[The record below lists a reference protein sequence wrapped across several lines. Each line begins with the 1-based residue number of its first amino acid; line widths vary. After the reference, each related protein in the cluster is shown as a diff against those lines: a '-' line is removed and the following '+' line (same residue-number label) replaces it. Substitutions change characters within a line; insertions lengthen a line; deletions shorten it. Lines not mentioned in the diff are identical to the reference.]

1 MGRGPNIDLNR
12 SLEEL
17 IPTPMDDFKRLKTSV
32 KEVTTDMV
40 DTTRELELEVE
51 AEDLTELL
59 QAHNKTDEQL
69 LFMDEQRKQFLEMV
83 STPGKDAVM
92 IVERTTKVLEYY
104 IKLLIKQRQ
113 VLRGLTPIS
122 KEILLWVKR
131 YHRMLRRNCERKS
144 QVMWQ
149 TSLLFYFKTLPEPP
163 QSLAT
168 TTLGSQQHQHRG
180 KTLQQQ
186 KG

>member
-59 QAHNKTDEQL
+59 QAHNKTFVVL
-69 LFMDEQRKQFLEMV
+69 
-83 STPGKDAVM
+83 STIITASLPG
-92 IVERTTKVLEYY
+92 VET
-104 IKLLIKQRQ
+104 
-113 VLRGLTPIS
+113 IS
-122 KEILLWVKR
+122 
-131 YHRMLRRNCERKS
+131 RNCFLCSSIKS
-144 QVMWQ
+144 NCSSV
-149 TSLLFYFKTLPEPP
+149 LL
-163 QSLAT
+163 
-168 TTLGSQQHQHRG
+168 
-180 KTLQQQ
+180 
-186 KG
+186 

>member
-1 MGRGPNIDLNR
+1 MGRGPNINLNR

-59 QAHNKTDEQL
+59 QAHNKTEEQL

-92 IVERTTKVLEYY
+92 IVERTTKV
-104 IKLLIKQRQ
+104 
-113 VLRGLTPIS
+113 
-122 KEILLWVKR
+122 
-131 YHRMLRRNCERKS
+131 
-144 QVMWQ
+144 
-149 TSLLFYFKTLPEPP
+149 
-163 QSLAT
+163 
-168 TTLGSQQHQHRG
+168 
-180 KTLQQQ
+180 
-186 KG
+186 